1 MFPEVFAHMTE
12 AIGASPVINDP
23 FAHIY
28 VRGVFPDDFYQEML
42 AKLPDVE
49 KYQALADTGRVDKGY
64 SRSRL
69 IFSGRPEHLGLLP
82 PEMAEFWDKLFG
94 TLQQTQF
101 INFLHQK
108 FSAAI
113 NGRLANPEEALEGEH
128 LIGAESFLIRDN
140 AGYDLGPH
148 TDSPSKIVSSLF
160 YLASDEDHAYLGTSF
175 YAPKT
180 SGFTCTGGPHYPFEQ
195 FKRMQTAA
203 YMPDTMLAFAKTS
216 RAFHGVENVG
226 NPEDHRDILFF
237 DLKAVPAAM
246 AESLMKA

>member
-101 INFLHQK
+101 INF
-108 FSAAI
+108 
-113 NGRLANPEEALEGEH
+113 
-128 LIGAESFLIRDN
+128 FLK
-140 AGYDLGPH
+140 
-148 TDSPSKIVSSLF
+148 S
-160 YLASDEDHAYLGTSF
+160 E
-175 YAPKT
+175 
-180 SGFTCTGGPHYPFEQ
+180 
-195 FKRMQTAA
+195 
-203 YMPDTMLAFAKTS
+203 
-216 RAFHGVENVG
+216 
-226 NPEDHRDILFF
+226 
-237 DLKAVPAAM
+237 
-246 AESLMKA
+246 